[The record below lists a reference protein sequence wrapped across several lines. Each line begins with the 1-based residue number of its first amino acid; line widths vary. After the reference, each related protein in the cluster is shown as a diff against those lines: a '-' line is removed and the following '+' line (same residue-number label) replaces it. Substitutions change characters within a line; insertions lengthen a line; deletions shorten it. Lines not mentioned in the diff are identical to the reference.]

1 MSLRVAVAVFAV
13 VALAA
18 GWLAVGRRAA
28 SGAIALSSSANV
40 DLRRYMGTWYVIANI
55 PYFAE
60 NGNVAARD
68 VYRLDG
74 DGNVATTY
82 VYRKAF
88 DAPEKSLASLGVVQP
103 ASDNH
108 YWIVRLFWL
117 IRADY
122 LILEVAPDYSWAL
135 VGQPSRKLG
144 WILARDAALDDAA
157 YATLLAK
164 FGDHGYAADRF
175 RRVPQS
181 PAQLG
186 KPGFQ

>member
-1 MSLRVAVAVFAV
+1 MRPRVTVALFAAA
-13 VALAA
+13 ALAA
-18 GWLAVGRRAA
+18 TWFAVGRRA
-28 SGAIALSSSANV
+28 SPGAVALSSSANV
-40 DLRRYMGTWYVIANI
+40 DLQRYMGTWYVIANI

-68 VYRLDG
+68 IYRLDG

-88 DAPEKSLASLGVVQP
+88 DAAEKSLGSLGVVQP
-103 ASDNH
+103 GTGGNF
-108 YWIVRLFWL
+108 WIVRLFWL
-117 IRADY
+117 VRADY

-144 WILARDAALDDAA
+144 WMLARDAAMDDAA

-164 FGDHGYAADRF
+164 FAGHGYAAERF
-175 RRVPQS
+175 RRVPQFRD
-181 PAQLG
+181 QVG